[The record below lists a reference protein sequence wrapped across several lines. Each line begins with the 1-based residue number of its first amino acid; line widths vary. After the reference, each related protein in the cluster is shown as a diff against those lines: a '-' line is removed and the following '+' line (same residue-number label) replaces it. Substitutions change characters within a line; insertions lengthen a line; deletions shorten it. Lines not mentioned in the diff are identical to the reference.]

1 MILFPWDLSKYWQAR
16 LKLLVEKWVGLEL
29 ELTDIYGLRQYE
41 NGARLLTHVDRT
53 QTHAVSLI
61 INIAQKDV
69 RVPWA
74 VEIYDHAN
82 RLHEVTMDEGD
93 IVYYESAK
101 CLHGRMKPL
110 EGAFYVNMFAHYRP
124 IGDPDWYKKENP
136 PTSPKPLLDIGHCEI
151 VNNGNSPPKCSSNV
165 TLPYLSPHLHKL
177 ENGQDLFK
185 YWNLVGIDS
194 SFFPQEDNIENEN
207 DDIDSP
213 IFGLDAND
221 DDDYDDEKHIQNI
234 EQTDEL

>member
-41 NGARLLTHVDRT
+41 DVARLLTHVDRT

-61 INIAQKDV
+61 INVAQKDI

-124 IGDPDWYKKENP
+124 VDDPDWFKKENP
-136 PTSPKPLLDIGHCEI
+136 PDATQPLIDIGECVV
-151 VNNGNSPPKCSSNV
+151 VNDGNSPPKCTGNV
-165 TLPYLSPHLHKL
+165 SLPYLSKKLHKL
-177 ENGQDLFK
+177 ESGADLFT
-185 YWNLVGIDS
+185 YWNSVAVDS
-194 SFFPQEDNIENEN
+194 SINPPEIEEEIDDNNN
-207 DDIDSP
+207 P
-213 IFGLDAND
+213 IFGLDDND
-221 DDDYDDEKHIQNI
+221 DDDI
-234 EQTDEL
+234 EHNDPEQLSDEL